1 MLNIIQNIVSVV
13 LFLPYLVFFIV
24 LFVAL
29 KSNRKPVLAFGIAAD
44 ATTFVLFFAVPI
56 AVEALFDVKTM
67 IYILCAALVL
77 SMFMTYQEWTNK
89 KEIELLPLL
98 RKIWRFLFIL
108 LSLVYIIVLL
118 SGFILKMM
126 SYMN

>member
-1 MLNIIQNIVSVV
+1 MLNIIQNIVSVA
-13 LFLPYLVFFIV
+13 LFLPYLVLFIV

-29 KSNRKPVLAFGIAAD
+29 KSNIKPALAFGMAAD
-44 ATTFVLFFAVPI
+44 VTTFVLFFAVPI
-56 AVEALFDVKTM
+56 AVEALFDAKTM
-67 IYILCAALVL
+67 IYMLCIALVL
-77 SMFMTYQEWTNK
+77 SMFMTYKEWTNK

-118 SGFILKMM
+118 SGFIVKLMN
-126 SYMN
+126 YMN

>member
-1 MLNIIQNIVSVV
+1 MINVIHNIISVV

-24 LFVAL
+24 LFVAM
-29 KSNRKPVLAFGIAAD
+29 KTRIKPVRAFGIAAD
-44 ATTFVLFFAVPI
+44 VTTFVLFFAVPI
-56 AVEALFDVKTM
+56 AVEALFDIKTM
-67 IYILCAALVL
+67 IYMLCVALVL

-126 SYMN
+126 NYMN

>member
-1 MLNIIQNIVSVV
+1 MLNIIQNIVSVA

-24 LFVAL
+24 LFIAL
-29 KSNRKPVLAFGIAAD
+29 KSNRKPVRALGIAAD
-44 ATTFVLFFAVPI
+44 VTTFVLFFAVPI

-67 IYILCAALVL
+67 IYILCIALVL

-108 LSLVYIIVLL
+108 LSFVYIIVLL
-118 SGFILKMM
+118 SGFIVKLMN
-126 SYMN
+126 YMN

>member
-1 MLNIIQNIVSVV
+1 MLNIIQNIVSVA
-13 LFLPYLVFFIV
+13 LFLPYLVFFII

-29 KSNRKPVLAFGIAAD
+29 KSNRKPAQAIGIAAD
-44 ATTFVLFFAVPI
+44 VATFVLFFAVPI

-67 IYILCAALVL
+67 IYILCIALVL

-89 KEIELLPLL
+89 KEIEFLPLL

-118 SGFILKMM
+118 SGFIVKLMN
-126 SYMN
+126 YMN

>member
-1 MLNIIQNIVSVV
+1 MLNIIQNIVSVA

-29 KSNRKPVLAFGIAAD
+29 KSNRKPARAFGLAAD
-44 ATTFVLFFAVPI
+44 VTTFVLFFAVPI

-67 IYILCAALVL
+67 IYMLCIALVL

-108 LSLVYIIVLL
+108 LSFVYIIVLL
-118 SGFILKMM
+118 SGFIVKLMN
-126 SYMN
+126 YMN

>member
-1 MLNIIQNIVSVV
+1 MINVIQNIISVV
-13 LFLPYLVFFIV
+13 LFLPYLVFFVV
-24 LFVAL
+24 LFVAM
-29 KSNRKPVLAFGIAAD
+29 KTRKKPVRAFGIAAD
-44 ATTFVLFFAVPI
+44 VTTFVLFFAVPI

-67 IYILCAALVL
+67 IYMLCVALVL

-89 KEIELLPLL
+89 KEIELLPLI

-126 SYMN
+126 NYMN